1 MVLTRFF
8 SFSCSCSRSCL
19 ESVHSYQL
27 QTNNTSMG
35 RVEALAIA
43 HSFVSEI
50 DDIMRIK
57 PVLSTQR
64 NTGGAAATKK
74 SNSSSSS
81 SSSSAASKRKR
92 DNSNDATSL
101 TSARSNHPS
110 VINLDILATQHRTPP
125 ELLLCLTSRALSR
138 FVQLQP
144 VDQLY
149 RLFCHQ
155 EDQFEEEI
163 TQFHDLY
170 GTRETCAMC
179 LIICC
184 APIAAR
190 GARLMTNN
198 MGVGDQGGIDGP
210 SVGLLNDSDISV
222 DGEPQAKTRAE
233 ISFMALGQVLDNQGS
248 TRTQRGGGG
257 GGGVGGGRRNAQG
270 VSIADEQTYSG
281 RYHGMRQFLA
291 RILRPLWKWSVT
303 VSELKTDGSPE
314 RFGSLGVV
322 DRVSNK
328 IQKISQTSTGFDQT
342 KGWQQLRFSRH
353 KLETLHKP
361 LESFRRLLERNA
373 TRLGCEQLPSH
384 SNSNNNNNGSPVR
397 AARMNGGGGRNLNA
411 SARRDIA
418 ERQESHRVA
427 ELYRLVIRASQA
439 LTVLRILAS
448 NGNHFPRIVQ
458 QCSNSVQINLKNMT
472 FEELVTTSSGATTL
486 KILISKLMSEM
497 SNRGTNMRRM
507 CIDLKRQC
515 PMFFSEGDTL
525 RMTGRDLIRRAI
537 RAGSERVR
545 ERRDLLV
552 EALRE
557 LVKSCESLQRRN
569 PDKHLVESVCDVCK
583 EFCQSQLSFYDGVVS
598 LALSCAYHLAHG
610 KTQHL
615 PVMFGIG
622 STDGGGNGGG
632 NKVDERTLRL
642 QLRQKCYT
650 CILDMFKGL
659 IFHETENVNEFSVSE
674 LPPEQ
679 SMNALRSRHQ
689 GIVQHLLERCQAF
702 QDLMFH
708 DMLYTW
714 LYDKNQKYLY
724 ERIETPQFVEQ
735 WLTRKGGELPYDY
748 FPSLVHFYVNQNRL
762 MEAGN
767 VCAVLAKEQVIDNNY
782 PLLEERIKYLTEAI
796 YYVKAAQQNR
806 LLSGHLSL
814 SNMVDYVSGEGLSS
828 LQRDYLVAVEQ
839 KHLLEKLEKT
849 QGNDRAIW
857 DSNNDRVTTLQQLM
871 KNLIPEDP

>member
-1 MVLTRFF
+1 
-8 SFSCSCSRSCL
+8 
-19 ESVHSYQL
+19 
-27 QTNNTSMG
+27 
-35 RVEALAIA
+35 
-43 HSFVSEI
+43 
-50 DDIMRIK
+50 
-57 PVLSTQR
+57 
-64 NTGGAAATKK
+64 
-74 SNSSSSS
+74 
-81 SSSSAASKRKR
+81 
-92 DNSNDATSL
+92 
-101 TSARSNHPS
+101 
-110 VINLDILATQHRTPP
+110 
-125 ELLLCLTSRALSR
+125 
-138 FVQLQP
+138 
-144 VDQLY
+144 
-149 RLFCHQ
+149 
-155 EDQFEEEI
+155 
-163 TQFHDLY
+163 
-170 GTRETCAMC
+170 
-179 LIICC
+179 
-184 APIAAR
+184 
-190 GARLMTNN
+190 
-198 MGVGDQGGIDGP
+198 
-210 SVGLLNDSDISV
+210 
-222 DGEPQAKTRAE
+222 
-233 ISFMALGQVLDNQGS
+233 
-248 TRTQRGGGG
+248 
-257 GGGVGGGRRNAQG
+257 
-270 VSIADEQTYSG
+270 
-281 RYHGMRQFLA
+281 
-291 RILRPLWKWSVT
+291 
-303 VSELKTDGSPE
+303 
-314 RFGSLGVV
+314 
-322 DRVSNK
+322 
-328 IQKISQTSTGFDQT
+328 
-342 KGWQQLRFSRH
+342 
-353 KLETLHKP
+353 
-361 LESFRRLLERNA
+361 
-373 TRLGCEQLPSH
+373 
-384 SNSNNNNNGSPVR
+384 
-397 AARMNGGGGRNLNA
+397 
-411 SARRDIA
+411 
-418 ERQESHRVA
+418 
-427 ELYRLVIRASQA
+427 
-439 LTVLRILAS
+439 
-448 NGNHFPRIVQ
+448 
-458 QCSNSVQINLKNMT
+458 
-472 FEELVTTSSGATTL
+472 
-486 KILISKLMSEM
+486 
-497 SNRGTNMRRM
+497 
-507 CIDLKRQC
+507 
-515 PMFFSEGDTL
+515 
-525 RMTGRDLIRRAI
+525 MTGRDLIRRAI

-622 STDGGGNGGG
+622 STYGGGNGGG

-735 WLTRKGGELPYDY
+735 WLTRKGGEHPYDY